1 MNILLRYSFLTHMIL
16 TLLLTKEVA
25 LAEQTSSQEAR
36 PALVG
41 VAVLLEEEGNS
52 NSQEARPA
60 LEEGE
65 LIFCKDISTT
75 AYCWCG
81 RCSNTSFI
89 RLHP

>member
-1 MNILLRYSFLTHMIL
+1 MIL
-16 TLLLTKEVA
+16 TLLLTKGVA

-36 PALVG
+36 PALEG
-41 VAVLLEEEGNS
+41 VAVLLEEEG

-65 LIFCKDISTT
+65 LIFCKYISNT
-75 AYCWCG
+75 AYWCG
-81 RCSNTSFI
+81 RCSDTSLI